1 MNGLSI
7 VFLQLGAAE
16 RVAQK
21 AAHMTEIDPH
31 GTTLTIVC
39 VVVVFAALLI
49 LDIAYSIS
57 GAIFKRKRENQK
69 ALRPAHPDNAVIDE
83 DEAAAIAVALDAFIG
98 EEECHDTESG
108 IITIKD
114 HFKTGSKR

>member
-1 MNGLSI
+1 MLYAMHGLSI
-7 VFLQLGAAE
+7 TLLQLGAAE

-39 VVVVFAALLI
+39 VVVVFMALLI

-57 GAIFKRKRENQK
+57 GAIFKRKREK
-69 ALRPAHPDNAVIDE
+69 RKPLRHPARSVNAVIDE
-83 DEAAAIAVALDAFIG
+83 DEAAAIAVALDAFLCG
-98 EEECHDTESG
+98 VECHDHESG
-108 IITIKD
+108 IITIK
-114 HFKTGSKR
+114 R